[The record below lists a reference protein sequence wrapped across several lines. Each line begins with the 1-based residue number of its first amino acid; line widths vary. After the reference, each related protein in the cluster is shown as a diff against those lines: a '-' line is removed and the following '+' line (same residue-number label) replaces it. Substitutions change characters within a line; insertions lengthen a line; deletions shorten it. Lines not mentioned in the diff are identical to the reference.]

1 MAVYRFRVTFED
13 YDEVTRD
20 IEIGYDQTFE
30 DLHNAIQKSIGF
42 DGKNMA
48 SFYMTNDTWKKGKEI
63 TLVDMSDDEDES
75 KIPIMSKSVLCD
87 FIEDPHQKIIYIFDF
102 MAMWT
107 FQVELIKIVQEEKGV
122 KYPQCIK
129 SVGVAPKQY
138 KNIKAPGID
147 DEEDDEP
154 KSKRKN
160 KEKIFDA
167 AEVFDEGGDDEDDE
181 FGEESEEED
190 EFGTE
195 YGGEYDDNIR
205 EDV

>member
-20 IEIGYDQTFE
+20 IEIAYDQTFE
-30 DLHNAIQKSIGF
+30 DLHNAIQKSVSF

-48 SFYMTNDTWKKGKEI
+48 SFYMSNDTWKKGKEI
-63 TLVDMSDDEDES
+63 TLMDMSDDDDES

-87 FIEDPHQKIIYIFDF
+87 FIEDPHQKIIYVFDF
-102 MAMWT
+102 LALWT
-107 FQVELIKIVQEEKGV
+107 FQVELIKIVLEEKGA
-122 KYPQCIK
+122 KYPRCIK
-129 SVGVAPKQY
+129 SEGAAPKQY
-138 KNIKAPGID
+138 KNTKAPSL
-147 DEEDDEP
+147 DEEDEEP

-167 AEVFDEGGDDEDDE
+167 PEVFDEGNGDEEDDE
-181 FGEESEEED
+181 FAEEESED
-190 EFGTE
+190 EFGSE

-205 EDV
+205 DEV